1 MNYEINDVEK
11 AKVGNKTAFENL
23 YSAVYRD
30 LYKFAFYTIGN
41 SEQAKDAVSETF
53 LDAYKGIGKLK
64 NTDKFDIW
72 IIKILSGKCKRQM
85 REKYD
90 KVTIQN
96 PKVIQFDELTGVEGK
111 TDNKEEKIDLER
123 AMSILN
129 KTDRMIVTLCII
141 EGYKSEEVGKIL
153 HIKSSTIRS
162 KLNRSLN
169 KLKKYLEEKGETAS
183 NAELDRL
190 TLGCV
195 GVRRTTGQHPG
206 GLVVV
211 PDDMDVEDFTAVQ
224 HPADDANSDT
234 VTTHFEY
241 HCMEDNLLKL
251 DMLGHDD
258 PTMIKMLEDLT
269 GVNARAIPLD
279 DPDTMS
285 IFTPLPPRSW
295 P

>member
-1 MNYEINDVEK
+1 M
-11 AKVGNKTAFENL
+11 GNKTAFENL

-169 KLKKYLEEKGETAS
+169 KLKKYLE
-183 NAELDRL
+183 D
-190 TLGCV
+190 
-195 GVRRTTGQHPG
+195 
-206 GLVVV
+206 
-211 PDDMDVEDFTAVQ
+211 
-224 HPADDANSDT
+224 
-234 VTTHFEY
+234 
-241 HCMEDNLLKL
+241 
-251 DMLGHDD
+251 
-258 PTMIKMLEDLT
+258 
-269 GVNARAIPLD
+269 
-279 DPDTMS
+279 
-285 IFTPLPPRSW
+285 
-295 P
+295 

>member
-96 PKVIQFDELTGVEGK
+96 PKVIQFDELTG
-111 TDNKEEKIDLER
+111 
-123 AMSILN
+123 
-129 KTDRMIVTLCII
+129 I

-169 KLKKYLEEKGETAS
+169 KLKKYLE
-183 NAELDRL
+183 D
-190 TLGCV
+190 
-195 GVRRTTGQHPG
+195 
-206 GLVVV
+206 
-211 PDDMDVEDFTAVQ
+211 
-224 HPADDANSDT
+224 
-234 VTTHFEY
+234 
-241 HCMEDNLLKL
+241 
-251 DMLGHDD
+251 
-258 PTMIKMLEDLT
+258 
-269 GVNARAIPLD
+269 
-279 DPDTMS
+279 
-285 IFTPLPPRSW
+285 
-295 P
+295 

>member
-30 LYKFAFYTIGN
+30 LSKFAFYTIG
-41 SEQAKDAVSETF
+41 
-53 LDAYKGIGKLK
+53 DAYKGIGKLK

-111 TDNKEEKIDLER
+111 TDNKEEKIDLEM

-169 KLKKYLEEKGETAS
+169 KLKKYLE
-183 NAELDRL
+183 D
-190 TLGCV
+190 
-195 GVRRTTGQHPG
+195 
-206 GLVVV
+206 
-211 PDDMDVEDFTAVQ
+211 
-224 HPADDANSDT
+224 
-234 VTTHFEY
+234 
-241 HCMEDNLLKL
+241 
-251 DMLGHDD
+251 
-258 PTMIKMLEDLT
+258 
-269 GVNARAIPLD
+269 
-279 DPDTMS
+279 
-285 IFTPLPPRSW
+285 
-295 P
+295 

>member
-53 LDAYKGIGKLK
+53 LDVYKGIGKLK

-169 KLKKYLEEKGETAS
+169 KLKKYLE
-183 NAELDRL
+183 D
-190 TLGCV
+190 
-195 GVRRTTGQHPG
+195 
-206 GLVVV
+206 
-211 PDDMDVEDFTAVQ
+211 
-224 HPADDANSDT
+224 
-234 VTTHFEY
+234 
-241 HCMEDNLLKL
+241 
-251 DMLGHDD
+251 
-258 PTMIKMLEDLT
+258 
-269 GVNARAIPLD
+269 
-279 DPDTMS
+279 
-285 IFTPLPPRSW
+285 
-295 P
+295 